1 MIFNLSIVDK
11 NILKITGSPEEQD
24 TNYKNSYTINVIK
37 YQPSYPGA
45 TEILETLIASH
56 DKEYSESLH
65 TFTKDGHYII
75 DHIVLPNIEWAQSEG
90 LSGYCTDGTY
100 VYKLSKG
107 DAQIDENGNK
117 IGRDIKEIIEVN
129 HESINKQTQE
139 TFSICFLH
147 ECYLSLCNKKFKYL
161 MKNRCSKLGDDNFD
175 LDLIGLSLSAI
186 RYNLEFG
193 YMTTAQTIVEDLYR
207 CVNICN
213 VNSNKHD
220 CGCCSQS

>member
-11 NILKITGSPEEQD
+11 NILKITGTPEEQD

-37 YQPSYPGA
+37 YQPSYPGD
-45 TEILETLIASH
+45 TEILETLISPH
-56 DKEYSESLH
+56 DKEYSESLY

-75 DHIVLPNIEWAQSEG
+75 DSLIVSDINYAE
-90 LSGYCTDGTY
+90 SGYCTDGTY
-100 VYKLSKG
+100 VYKL
-107 DAQIDENGNK
+107 DENGVK
-117 IGRDIKEIIEVN
+117 IIDIIEIIEVN
-129 HESINKQTQE
+129 HESIKRYSQD

-147 ECYLSLCNKKFKYL
+147 ECYLSLCNNKFKYL
-161 MKNRCSKLGDDNFD
+161 MKNRCSKLEDDNFD

-213 VNSNKHD
+213 VNSKKHD
-220 CGCCSQS
+220 CGCCS

>member
-11 NILKITGSPEEQD
+11 NILKITGTPEEQD

-37 YQPSYPGA
+37 YQTSYPGD
-45 TEILETLIASH
+45 TEILETLISPH
-56 DKEYSESLH
+56 DKEYSESLY
-65 TFTKDGHYII
+65 TLTKDGHYII
-75 DHIVLPNIEWAQSEG
+75 DSLIVRDINYTE
-90 LSGYCTDGTY
+90 SGYCTDGTY
-100 VYKLSKG
+100 VYK
-107 DAQIDENGNK
+107 IDENGVK
-117 IGRDIKEIIEVN
+117 IIDIIEIIEVN

-161 MKNRCSKLGDDNFD
+161 MKNRCPKLGDDN

-213 VNSNKHD
+213 VNSKKHD
-220 CGCCSQS
+220 CGCCS